1 MQRIT
6 HCPYCSHLRRN
17 MPRVDDHLD
26 ELGARSRELEGHL
39 FLFGGRFDMEGWDS
53 GGKGEF
59 GVIGSHIP

>member
-1 MQRIT
+1 
-6 HCPYCSHLRRN
+6 

-53 GGKGEF
+53 GGKVSSASLAVTF
-59 GVIGSHIP
+59 LNYLLL

>member
-1 MQRIT
+1 
-6 HCPYCSHLRRN
+6 
-17 MPRVDDHLD
+17 MPRVDDHLG

-59 GVIGSHIP
+59 GVIGSHIS